1 MNTNSLAFVK
11 YGAKKYIPSFI
22 WRNAA
27 KILQNKRSS
36 DFAERHSVKD
46 FGISEPKI
54 LVIRRRPPGGGLFS
68 NMNHVLQGIEYAKS
82 ENLTPVVDMKN
93 YWTSYSQRGKF
104 NGSNN
109 SWEYFFEPISDIHLE
124 DLDKYQNLTFSKGDR
139 ILPSSPLA
147 DRGLNFVL
155 NEGLL
160 LKYSNLYAEYIKL
173 NKQTR
178 EFMTRVKEFLE
189 WETSSFGVSFRGSD
203 YISMQPKGHARQ
215 PSYSQL
221 LLRLENKFKKH
232 NYSRL
237 FIATEDVEARKMI
250 SGAYPDITYKGFRQ
264 RETIEK
270 LLSDRRMHSNQTIEA
285 LGYLAEI
292 YLLSECLSITC
303 SIANGSASA
312 FLING
317 GKYLEPDVINLGV
330 Y

>member
-1 MNTNSLAFVK
+1 MNTNSLAFLK
-11 YGAKKYIPSFI
+11 YGVKKYIPSFI
-22 WRNAA
+22 WSNVA
-27 KILQNKRSS
+27 KIVQNKRST
-36 DFAERHSVKD
+36 DFAEVHTVKN

-68 NMNHVLQGIEYAKS
+68 NINHVLQGIEYAKS

-93 YWTSYSQRGKF
+93 YWTSYSQREKF

-109 SWEYFFEPISDIHLE
+109 SWEYFFEPISDIRLE

-160 LKYSNLYAEYIKL
+160 FKYSNLYAEYIKL

-189 WETSSFGVSFRGSD
+189 WETSSFGVSFRGTD
-203 YISMQPKGHARQ
+203 YISIQPKGHARQ

-221 LLRLENKFKKH
+221 LSRLENKLMKH

-237 FIATEDVEARKMI
+237 FIATEDVEARKI
-250 SGAYPDITYKGFRQ
+250 VSGAYPDMTYKGFRD

-270 LLSDRRMHSNQTIEA
+270 LLSDRSLHSNQTIEA

-312 FLING
+312 ILING

>member
-11 YGAKKYIPSFI
+11 YAAKKYIPSYI

-27 KILQNKRSS
+27 KLHQNKRSS
-36 DFAERHSVKD
+36 DFAERRIVKN

-93 YWTSYSQRGKF
+93 YWTSYSQRRKF

-109 SWEYFFEPISDIHLE
+109 SWEYFFEPISDIQLQ

-160 LKYSNLYAEYIKL
+160 FKYSNLYADHIKL

-178 EFMTRVKEFLE
+178 EFLNRVKEFLE
-189 WETSSFGVSFRGSD
+189 WETSSFGVSFRGTD

-221 LLRLENKFKKH
+221 LSRLENKFRKH

-237 FIATEDVEARKMI
+237 FIATEDAKVRKII
-250 SGAYPDITYKGFRQ
+250 SCTYPDITYKAFRK
-264 RETIEK
+264 RETIER
-270 LLSDRRMHSNQTIEA
+270 LLSHRTSHSNQTIEA

-317 GKYLEPDVINLGV
+317 GRYLEPDVINLGV

>member
-22 WRNAA
+22 WKNAA

-36 DFAERHSVKD
+36 DFAERHTVKK

-104 NGSNN
+104 NNTNN
-109 SWEYFFEPISDIHLE
+109 SWEYFFEPISDIYLE

-147 DRGLNFVL
+147 DHGLNFVL

-160 LKYSNLYAEYIKL
+160 FKYSNLYAEHIKL

-189 WETSSFGVSFRGSD
+189 WETSSFGVSFRGTD

-221 LLRLENKFKKH
+221 LSRLENKFRKH

-237 FIATEDVEARKMI
+237 FIATEDVEARRII
-250 SGAYPDITYKGFRQ
+250 SGAYPDITYKGFRK

-270 LLSDRRMHSNQTIEA
+270 MLSHRSIHSNQTIEA